1 VKAGDL
7 VMLSAY
13 GEGRSDLY
21 KYSSYNRSLLGKTA
35 LIGLVVRTETLTPD
49 DDAYRFCN
57 SENEKTRYYI
67 NWMSSDRPA
76 SRWGNRGYFSK
87 TQAFFFRKDLKFVKN
102 TK

>member
-1 VKAGDL
+1 MKAGDL
-7 VMLSAY
+7 VTLSAY
-13 GEGRSDLY
+13 AGGLTDLWL
-21 KYSSYNRSLLGKTA
+21 YSSYSRALIGKAA

-57 SENEKTRYYI
+57 SENERTRYYI
-67 NWMSSDRPA
+67 NWMGNDRPA